1 MSSIAAF
8 IEQFWLIG
16 LIVLGIVALA
26 AIGGGMVRA
35 RERAKYRG
43 PQYRRHT

>member
-1 MSSIAAF
+1 VSSIGAL

-16 LIVLGIVALA
+16 LIVVGVVALI
-26 AIGGGMVRA
+26 AIGGGIVRA

-43 PQYRRHT
+43 PQYRRNS